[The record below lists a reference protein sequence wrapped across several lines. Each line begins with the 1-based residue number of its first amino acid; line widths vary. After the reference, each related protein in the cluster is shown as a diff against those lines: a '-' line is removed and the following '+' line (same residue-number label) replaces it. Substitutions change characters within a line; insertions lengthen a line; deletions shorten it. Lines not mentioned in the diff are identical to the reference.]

1 MKKSVLIGFVIALL
15 VTSLGLAG
23 CQQNKKTESKTT
35 TSSKT
40 IKKKSTSQ
48 SKDKKKKTKTSS
60 STTESTTK
68 KTTETKEKTTQSKT
82 TTSQALQAEKTK
94 TSTPA
99 KPAAQPTILDTLV
112 GKNFVFSSG
121 SGGWGSSLS
130 IGPNGTFSGDYHDS
144 DMGSTGPGYPGGT
157 ISESKVSGQFTR
169 PHQVSPTLYEV
180 DIENLQYEK
189 PVGSSEIKENRK
201 YEYSEAYGISK
212 NHRMAIYLPGTP
224 ISSMPEELRLYS
236 YGLISEDSQTLP
248 VYVIQGDM
256 EGFFIE
262 YH

>member
-23 CQQNKKTESKTT
+23 CQQNKNTESKTT
-35 TSSKT
+35 TSSKVVN
-40 IKKKSTSQ
+40 KKSTSQ

-68 KTTETKEKTTQSKT
+68 KTTETKERTTQSKT
-82 TTSQALQAEKTK
+82 TTSQTPQAEKTK

-121 SGGWGSSLS
+121 AGGWGSSLS
-130 IGPNGTFSGDYHDS
+130 IGPNGTFSGVYHDS

-201 YEYSEAYGISK
+201 YEYSAAYGISK

-236 YGLISEDSQTLP
+236 YGLIPEDSQTLP
-248 VYVIQGDM
+248 VYVIQEDM

>member
-1 MKKSVLIGFVIALL
+1 MFVTLL

-23 CQQNKKTESKTT
+23 CQQEKKSESKTS
-35 TSSKT
+35 TSTKV
-40 IKKKSTSQ
+40 IKKKST
-48 SKDKKKKTKTSS
+48 KDKKKKTKTSS
-60 STTESTTK
+60 SKTESTTK
-68 KTTETKEKTTQSKT
+68 KTIETKEKTTQSKT
-82 TTSQALQAEKTK
+82 TTSQAPQAEKTK

-99 KPAAQPTILDTLV
+99 HPAAQPTILDTLV

-169 PHQVSPTLYEV
+169 AHQVSPTLYEV
-180 DIENLQYEK
+180 YLENLQYEK
-189 PVGSSEIKENRK
+189 PVGSSEIKDNVK
-201 YEYSEAYGISK
+201 YEYTEAYGISK
-212 NHRMAIYLPGTP
+212 NTRMAIYLPGTQ
-224 ISSMPEELRLYS
+224 ISALPEEFRVYS
-236 YGLISEDSQTLP
+236 GGRIPEGSQTLP

>member
-1 MKKSVLIGFVIALL
+1 MFVTLL

-23 CQQNKKTESKTT
+23 CQQEKKSESKTS
-35 TSSKT
+35 TSTKV
-40 IKKKSTSQ
+40 IKKKST
-48 SKDKKKKTKTSS
+48 KDKKKKTKTSS
-60 STTESTTK
+60 SKTESTTK
-68 KTTETKEKTTQSKT
+68 KTIETKEKTTQSKT
-82 TTSQALQAEKTK
+82 TTSQAPQAEKTK

-130 IGPNGTFSGDYHDS
+130 IGANGTFSGDYHDS

-236 YGLISEDSQTLP
+236 YGLITEDSQTLP

>member
-1 MKKSVLIGFVIALL
+1 MFVTLL

-23 CQQNKKTESKTT
+23 CQQTKKTESKTT
-35 TSSKT
+35 TSSKV

-48 SKDKKKKTKTSS
+48 SKDKKKKTKTS
-60 STTESTTK
+60 
-68 KTTETKEKTTQSKT
+68 KTIETKEKTTQSKT
-82 TTSQALQAEKTK
+82 TTSQAPQAEKTK
-94 TSTPA
+94 SSTPV
-99 KPAAQPTILDTLV
+99 KPAVQPTILDTLV

-121 SGGWGSSLS
+121 SGGWGARFLS
-130 IGPNGTFSGDYHDS
+130 DLMAFSGNYHNS

-169 PHQVSPTLYEV
+169 AHQVSPTLYEV
-180 DIENLQYEK
+180 YLENLQYEK
-189 PVGSSEIKENRK
+189 PVGSSEIKDNVK
-201 YEYSEAYGISK
+201 HEYTESYGISK
-212 NHRMAIYLPGTP
+212 NTRMAIYLPGTP
-224 ISSMPEELRLYS
+224 ISSMPKELRLYS
-236 YGLISEDSQTLP
+236 YGLIPEDSQTLP

>member
-15 VTSLGLAG
+15 VTSLGLAS

-35 TSSKT
+35 TSTKV

-68 KTTETKEKTTQSKT
+68 QTSTTKEQTTQSKT
-82 TTSQALQAEKTK
+82 TTSQTPQAEKTT
-94 TSTPA
+94 TSEKNA
-99 KPAAQPTILDTLV
+99 VQPTILDTLV

-121 SGGWGSSLS
+121 AGGWGSSLS

-236 YGLISEDSQTLP
+236 YGLIPEDSQTLP
-248 VYVIQGDM
+248 VHVIQGDM

>member
-1 MKKSVLIGFVIALL
+1 MFVTLL
-15 VTSLGLAG
+15 VTSLGLAD
-23 CQQNKKTESKTT
+23 CQQTKKTESKTT
-35 TSSKT
+35 TSSKV

-68 KTTETKEKTTQSKT
+68 QTSTTKEQTTQSKT
-82 TTSQALQAEKTK
+82 TTSQAPQAEKTK

-99 KPAAQPTILDTLV
+99 QPAAQPTILDTLV

-121 SGGWGSSLS
+121 TGGWSTTLS
-130 IGPNGTFSGDYHDS
+130 IGPNSTFSGVYHDS
-144 DMGSTGPGYPGGT
+144 DMGVTGPGYPGGT
-157 ISESKVSGQFTR
+157 VSYSKFSGQFKEV
-169 PHQVSPTLYEV
+169 HQLNPNLYEMY
-180 DIENLQYEK
+180 IENLQYEK

-236 YGLISEDSQTLP
+236 YGLIPEDSQTLP
-248 VYVIQGDM
+248 VYVI
-256 EGFFIE
+256 
-262 YH
+262 

>member
-1 MKKSVLIGFVIALL
+1 MKKSVLNGMFVALL
-15 VTSLGLAG
+15 VGCLGLAG
-23 CQQNKKTESKTT
+23 CQQEKKSESKTA
-35 TSSKT
+35 TSSKVV
-40 IKKKSTSQ
+40 KKKSTSQ

-82 TTSQALQAEKTK
+82 TTSQAPQTEKT
-94 TSTPA
+94 TTTA

-121 SGGWGSSLS
+121 TGGWSTTLS
-130 IGPNGTFSGDYHDS
+130 IGPNSTFSGVYHDS
-144 DMGSTGPGYPGGT
+144 DMGVTGPGYPGGT
-157 ISESKVSGQFTR
+157 VSYSKFSGQFKQV
-169 PHQVSPTLYEV
+169 HQLNPNLYEMY
-180 DIENLQYEK
+180 IENLQYEN
-189 PVGSSEIKENRK
+189 PVGGSEIKEGQK
-201 YEYSEAYGISK
+201 YDYTEAYGISK
-212 NHRMAIYLPGTP
+212 NHRMAIYLPGTQ
-224 ISSMPEELRLYS
+224 ISALPEEVRLFS
-236 YGLISEDSQTLP
+236 YGLIPEDSQTLP

>member
-1 MKKSVLIGFVIALL
+1 MKKSVLNGMLVTLL

-23 CQQNKKTESKTT
+23 CQQTKKTESKTT
-35 TSSKT
+35 TSSKV
-40 IKKKSTSQ
+40 IKKKGTSQ

-60 STTESTTK
+60 STTELTTK

-82 TTSQALQAEKTK
+82 TTSQAPQAEKT
-94 TSTPA
+94 TTTA

-157 ISESKVSGQFTR
+157 ISESKVSGHFTR
-169 PHQVSPTLYEV
+169 LHQVSPTLYEV
-180 DIENLQYEK
+180 YLENLQYEK
-189 PVGSSEIKENRK
+189 PAGSSEIKDNVK
-201 YEYSEAYGISK
+201 YEYTEAYGISK
-212 NHRMAIYLPGTP
+212 NTRMAIYLPGTP
-224 ISSMPEELRLYS
+224 ISALPEEVRLFS
-236 YGLISEDSQTLP
+236 YGLIPEDSQTLP

>member
-1 MKKSVLIGFVIALL
+1 MFVTFL
-15 VTSLGLAG
+15 VGSLGLAG
-23 CQQNKKTESKTT
+23 CQQEKKSESKTT
-35 TSSKT
+35 TSTKV
-40 IKKKSTSQ
+40 IKKKST
-48 SKDKKKKTKTSS
+48 KDKKKKTKTSS

-68 KTTETKEKTTQSKT
+68 KTIETKEKTTQSKT
-82 TTSQALQAEKTK
+82 TTGQAPQAEKTK

-99 KPAAQPTILDTLV
+99 QPAAQPTILDTLV

-144 DMGSTGPGYPGGT
+144 DMGLTGPGYPGGT

-169 PHQVSPTLYEV
+169 LHQDSQTLYEV
-180 DIENLQYEK
+180 YLENLQYEK
-189 PVGSSEIKENRK
+189 PVGSSEIKDNVK
-201 YEYSEAYGISK
+201 YEYTEAYGISK
-212 NHRMAIYLPGTP
+212 NMRMAIYLPGTP

-236 YGLISEDSQTLP
+236 YGLIPEDSQTLP

>member
-1 MKKSVLIGFVIALL
+1 MKKSVLNGMFVALL
-15 VTSLGLAG
+15 VGSLGLAG
-23 CQQNKKTESKTT
+23 CQQTKKTESKTT
-35 TSSKT
+35 TSTKV

-68 KTTETKEKTTQSKT
+68 QTSTTKEQTTQSKT
-82 TTSQALQAEKTK
+82 TTSQAPQTEKT
-94 TSTPA
+94 TTTA

-236 YGLISEDSQTLP
+236 YGLIPEDSQTLP

>member
-1 MKKSVLIGFVIALL
+1 MFVALL

-23 CQQNKKTESKTT
+23 CHQTKKTESKTT
-35 TSSKT
+35 TSSKV
-40 IKKKSTSQ
+40 IKKKGTSQ
-48 SKDKKKKTKTSS
+48 SKDKKKKAKTSS

-68 KTTETKEKTTQSKT
+68 QTSTTKEQTTQSKT
-82 TTSQALQAEKTK
+82 TSSQTPQAEKTK

-99 KPAAQPTILDTLV
+99 QPTILDTLV
-112 GKNFVFSSG
+112 GNNFVFSSG

-169 PHQVSPTLYEV
+169 AHQVSPTLYEV
-180 DIENLQYEK
+180 YLENLQYEK
-189 PVGSSEIKENRK
+189 PVGSSEIKDNVK
-201 YEYSEAYGISK
+201 YEYTEAYGISK
-212 NHRMAIYLPGTP
+212 NTRMAIYLPGTP

-236 YGLISEDSQTLP
+236 YGLIPEDSQTLP

>member
-1 MKKSVLIGFVIALL
+1 MFVTLL
-15 VTSLGLAG
+15 VTSLGLAS
-23 CQQNKKTESKTT
+23 CQQTKKTESKTT
-35 TSSKT
+35 TSSKV
-40 IKKKSTSQ
+40 IKKKGTSQ

-68 KTTETKEKTTQSKT
+68 KTIETKEKTAQSKT
-82 TTSQALQAEKTK
+82 TTSQTPQTEKT
-94 TSTPA
+94 TTTA

-144 DMGSTGPGYPGGT
+144 DMGSIGPSYPDGT

-189 PVGSSEIKENRK
+189 PVGSSEIKDNVK
-201 YEYSEAYGISK
+201 YEYTEAYGISK
-212 NHRMAIYLPGTP
+212 NTRMAIYLPGTP
-224 ISSMPEELRLYS
+224 ISSMSEELRLYS
-236 YGLISEDSQTLP
+236 YGLIPEDSQTLP

>member
-1 MKKSVLIGFVIALL
+1 MALL
-15 VTSLGLAG
+15 VGSLGLAG
-23 CQQNKKTESKTT
+23 CKQNKKTESKTT
-35 TSSKT
+35 TSSKA

-68 KTTETKEKTTQSKT
+68 KTIETKEKTT
-82 TTSQALQAEKTK
+82 TSQAPQAEKTK

-99 KPAAQPTILDTLV
+99 QPTILDSLV
-112 GKNFVFSSG
+112 GKNFSFSSG
-121 SGGWGSSLS
+121 TGGWGSSLS

-169 PHQVSPTLYEV
+169 AHQVSPTLYEV

-236 YGLISEDSQTLP
+236 YGLIPEDSQTLP

>member
-1 MKKSVLIGFVIALL
+1 MIALL

-35 TSSKT
+35 TSTKV
-40 IKKKSTSQ
+40 IKKKSTN
-48 SKDKKKKTKTSS
+48 DKKKKTKTSS

-68 KTTETKEKTTQSKT
+68 KTTEIKEKTTQSKT
-82 TTSQALQAEKTK
+82 TTSQAPQDEKTTTTAK
-94 TSTPA
+94 ST
-99 KPAAQPTILDTLV
+99 AQPTILDTLV

-121 SGGWGSSLS
+121 AGGWGSSLS
-130 IGPNGTFSGDYHDS
+130 IGTNGTFSGDYHDS

-157 ISESKVSGQFTR
+157 ISESKISGQFTR

-236 YGLISEDSQTLP
+236 YGLIPEDSQTLP

>member
-1 MKKSVLIGFVIALL
+1 MLNGIFVTLL

-23 CQQNKKTESKTT
+23 CQQEKKSESKTST
-35 TSSKT
+35 KV
-40 IKKKSTSQ
+40 IKKKST
-48 SKDKKKKTKTSS
+48 KDKKKKAKTSS
-60 STTESTTK
+60 SKTESTTK
-68 KTTETKEKTTQSKT
+68 KTIETKEKITQSKT
-82 TTSQALQAEKTK
+82 TTSQAPQAEKTK

-99 KPAAQPTILDTLV
+99 QPAAQPTILDTLV

-130 IGPNGTFSGDYHDS
+130 IGLNGTFSGDYHDS
-144 DMGSTGPGYPGGT
+144 DMGSTGPCYPDGT

-169 PHQVSPTLYEV
+169 AHQVSPTLYEV
-180 DIENLQYEK
+180 YLENLQYEK
-189 PVGSSEIKENRK
+189 PVGSSEIKDNVK
-201 YEYSEAYGISK
+201 YEYTEAYGIRK
-212 NHRMAIYLPGTP
+212 NTRMAIYLPGTP
-224 ISSMPEELRLYS
+224 ISSMPEESRLYS
-236 YGLISEDSQTLP
+236 YGLIPEDSQTLP

>member
-1 MKKSVLIGFVIALL
+1 MFVILL

-23 CQQNKKTESKTT
+23 CQQEKKSESKTS
-35 TSSKT
+35 TSTKV
-40 IKKKSTSQ
+40 IKKKST
-48 SKDKKKKTKTSS
+48 KDKKKKIKTSS

-68 KTTETKEKTTQSKT
+68 QTSTTKEQTTQSKT
-82 TTSQALQAEKTK
+82 TSSQTPQAEKTK

-99 KPAAQPTILDTLV
+99 QPTILDNLV

-121 SGGWGSSLS
+121 AGGWGSSLS

-157 ISESKVSGQFTR
+157 ISESKVSGHFTR
-169 PHQVSPTLYEV
+169 LHQVSPTLYEV
-180 DIENLQYEK
+180 YLENLQYEK
-189 PVGSSEIKENRK
+189 PVGSSEIKDNVK
-201 YEYSEAYGISK
+201 YEYTEVYGISK
-212 NHRMAIYLPGTP
+212 NTRMAIYLPGTP
-224 ISSMPEELRLYS
+224 ISALPEEVRLFS
-236 YGLISEDSQTLP
+236 YGLIPEDSQTLP
-248 VYVIQGDM
+248 VYVIQVDM

>member
-1 MKKSVLIGFVIALL
+1 MLIGFVIALL

-35 TSSKT
+35 TSSKV
-40 IKKKSTSQ
+40 IKKKGTSQ

-68 KTTETKEKTTQSKT
+68 KTIETKEKTTQSKT

-94 TSTPA
+94 SSTPA
-99 KPAAQPTILDTLV
+99 QPAAQPTILDTLV

-169 PHQVSPTLYEV
+169 PYQVSPTLYEV

-189 PVGSSEIKENRK
+189 PVGSLEIKDNVK
-201 YEYSEAYGISK
+201 YEYTEVYGISK
-212 NHRMAIYLPGTP
+212 NTRMAIYLPGTP

-236 YGLISEDSQTLP
+236 YGLIPEDSQILP
-248 VYVIQGDM
+248 VYVIQEDM

>member
-1 MKKSVLIGFVIALL
+1 MLVTLL

-35 TSSKT
+35 TSSKV
-40 IKKKSTSQ
+40 IKKKST
-48 SKDKKKKTKTSS
+48 KDKKKKTKTSS

-82 TTSQALQAEKTK
+82 TTSQAPQTEKT
-94 TSTPA
+94 TTTA

-121 SGGWGSSLS
+121 TGGWSTTLS
-130 IGPNGTFSGDYHDS
+130 IGPNSTFSGVYHDS
-144 DMGSTGPGYPGGT
+144 DMGVTGPGYPGGT
-157 ISESKVSGQFTR
+157 VSYSKFSGQLKQV
-169 PHQVSPTLYEV
+169 HQLNPNLYEMY
-180 DIENLQYEK
+180 IENLQYEN
-189 PVGSSEIKENRK
+189 PVGGSEIKEGQK
-201 YEYSEAYGISK
+201 YDYTEAYGISK

-236 YGLISEDSQTLP
+236 YGLIPEDSQTLP
-248 VYVIQGDM
+248 VYVI
-256 EGFFIE
+256 
-262 YH
+262 

>member
-1 MKKSVLIGFVIALL
+1 MLNGFVIALL

-23 CQQNKKTESKTT
+23 CQQNKKSESKTT
-35 TSSKT
+35 TSSKV
-40 IKKKSTSQ
+40 IKKKST
-48 SKDKKKKTKTSS
+48 KDKKKKTKTSS

-68 KTTETKEKTTQSKT
+68 QTSTTKEQTTQSKT
-82 TTSQALQAEKTK
+82 KTSQAPQTEKT
-94 TSTPA
+94 TTTA

-121 SGGWGSSLS
+121 TGGWSTTLS
-130 IGPNGTFSGDYHDS
+130 IGPNSTFSGVYHDS
-144 DMGSTGPGYPGGT
+144 DMGVTGPGYPGGT
-157 ISESKVSGQFTR
+157 VSYSKFSGQFKQV
-169 PHQVSPTLYEV
+169 HQLNPNLYEMY
-180 DIENLQYEK
+180 IENLQYEN
-189 PVGSSEIKENRK
+189 PVGGSEIKEGQK
-201 YEYSEAYGISK
+201 YDYTEAYGISK

-236 YGLISEDSQTLP
+236 YGLIPEGSQTLP
-248 VYVIQGDM
+248 FYVIQGDM

>member
-1 MKKSVLIGFVIALL
+1 MFVALL
-15 VTSLGLAG
+15 VGSLGLAD
-23 CQQNKKTESKTT
+23 CQQEKKSESKTT
-35 TSSKT
+35 TSTKV
-40 IKKKSTSQ
+40 IKKKST
-48 SKDKKKKTKTSS
+48 KDKKKKTKTSS

-68 KTTETKEKTTQSKT
+68 KTIETKEKTTQSKT
-82 TTSQALQAEKTK
+82 TTSQAPQVEKTK

-99 KPAAQPTILDTLV
+99 QPAMQPTILDTLV

-169 PHQVSPTLYEV
+169 AHQVSPTLYEV
-180 DIENLQYEK
+180 YLENLQYEK

-201 YEYSEAYGISK
+201 YEYYEAYGISK
-212 NHRMAIYLPGTP
+212 NTRMAIYLPGTP
-224 ISSMPEELRLYS
+224 ISSMSEELRLYS
-236 YGLISEDSQTLP
+236 YGLITEDSQTLP

>member
-1 MKKSVLIGFVIALL
+1 MIALL

-23 CQQNKKTESKTT
+23 CQQNKKSESKTT
-35 TSSKT
+35 TSSKV
-40 IKKKSTSQ
+40 IKKKST
-48 SKDKKKKTKTSS
+48 KDKKKKTKTSS

-68 KTTETKEKTTQSKT
+68 QTSTTKEQTTQSKT
-82 TTSQALQAEKTK
+82 KTSQAPQTEKT
-94 TSTPA
+94 TTTA

-121 SGGWGSSLS
+121 TGGWSTTLS
-130 IGPNGTFSGDYHDS
+130 IGPNSTFSGVYHDS
-144 DMGSTGPGYPGGT
+144 DMGVTGPGYPGGT
-157 ISESKVSGQFTR
+157 VSYSKFSGQFKQV
-169 PHQVSPTLYEV
+169 HQLNPNLYEMY
-180 DIENLQYEK
+180 IENLQYEN
-189 PVGSSEIKENRK
+189 PVGGSEIKEGQK
-201 YEYSEAYGISK
+201 YDYTEAYGISK

-236 YGLISEDSQTLP
+236 YGLIPEGSQTLP
-248 VYVIQGDM
+248 FYVIQGDM

>member
-15 VTSLGLAG
+15 VTSLGLAS

-35 TSSKT
+35 TSTKV

-68 KTTETKEKTTQSKT
+68 QTSTTKEQTTQSKT
-82 TTSQALQAEKTK
+82 TTSQTPQAEKTT
-94 TSTPA
+94 TSEKNA
-99 KPAAQPTILDTLV
+99 VQPTILDTLV

-121 SGGWGSSLS
+121 AGGWGSSLS

-236 YGLISEDSQTLP
+236 YGLIPEDSQTLP

>member
-1 MKKSVLIGFVIALL
+1 MFVTLL

-23 CQQNKKTESKTT
+23 CQQEKKSESKTT
-35 TSSKT
+35 TSTKV
-40 IKKKSTSQ
+40 IKKKST
-48 SKDKKKKTKTSS
+48 KDKKKKTKTSS

-68 KTTETKEKTTQSKT
+68 KTIETKEKTTQSKT
-82 TTSQALQAEKTK
+82 TTSQAPQAEKTK
-94 TSTPA
+94 TSTLA

-169 PHQVSPTLYEV
+169 PHQVSPTLYEIN
-180 DIENLQYEK
+180 IENLQYE
-189 PVGSSEIKENRK
+189 
-201 YEYSEAYGISK
+201 
-212 NHRMAIYLPGTP
+212 
-224 ISSMPEELRLYS
+224 
-236 YGLISEDSQTLP
+236 
-248 VYVIQGDM
+248 
-256 EGFFIE
+256 
-262 YH
+262 

>member
-1 MKKSVLIGFVIALL
+1 MLVTLL

-23 CQQNKKTESKTT
+23 CQQEKKSESKTT
-35 TSSKT
+35 TSTKV
-40 IKKKSTSQ
+40 IKKKST
-48 SKDKKKKTKTSS
+48 KDKKKKTKTASS
-60 STTESTTK
+60 KTESTTK
-68 KTTETKEKTTQSKT
+68 QASTTKEKTTQSKT
-82 TTSQALQAEKTK
+82 TTSQAPQTEKT
-94 TSTPA
+94 TTTA

-112 GKNFVFSSG
+112 GKNFVFLSG

-130 IGPNGTFSGDYHDS
+130 IGANGTFSGVYHDS

-224 ISSMPEELRLYS
+224 ISSMSEELRLYS
-236 YGLISEDSQTLP
+236 YGLIPEDSQTLP
-248 VYVIQGDM
+248 VYVIQEDM

>member
-1 MKKSVLIGFVIALL
+1 MFVTLL

-23 CQQNKKTESKTT
+23 CQQEKKSESKTT
-35 TSSKT
+35 TSTKV
-40 IKKKSTSQ
+40 IKKKST
-48 SKDKKKKTKTSS
+48 KDKKKKTKTSS

-68 KTTETKEKTTQSKT
+68 KTIETKEKTTQSKT
-82 TTSQALQAEKTK
+82 TTSQAPQAEKTK
-94 TSTPA
+94 TSSPA

-169 PHQVSPTLYEV
+169 PHQVSPTLYEIN
-180 DIENLQYEK
+180 IENLQYE
-189 PVGSSEIKENRK
+189 
-201 YEYSEAYGISK
+201 
-212 NHRMAIYLPGTP
+212 
-224 ISSMPEELRLYS
+224 
-236 YGLISEDSQTLP
+236 
-248 VYVIQGDM
+248 
-256 EGFFIE
+256 
-262 YH
+262 